1 MKTALPSPLG
11 TLVLKSAFGT
21 VLSLACATAAF
32 ATGTRDNVTITVVS
46 DPTSVSVSR
55 AGGPSFRVS
64 YQVTVRNN
72 SSRNNYTY
80 DFKGTTA
87 VSGATGSA
95 AIARFDRSTGLP
107 CTVVSAADKP
117 TVVECSDLKVDKDSS
132 KTFSVTFTTPQAG
145 TKLRFSVKS
154 TSSASRGEGYA
165 NTPLIT
171 QPAVDINLG
180 FETFVTEDGGTFY
193 TGSAA
198 NACSAAPGSW
208 PSSTDPFTTTLYVPP
223 INFTT
228 TAKVYETP
236 PDGQSCSPLYTADGC
251 FQSDL
256 TIPSAPAAFNNLKIY
271 LRISPTKIVPGSNIA
286 NAVLKYLKDQAHAEI
301 DLQSCS
307 QTGGPTSGNPCI
319 RERKAYTVPPAS
331 TPQYFRCVGVWEFLV
346 EAVDNGRFSIR

>member
-1 MKTALPSPLG
+1 MQTSTSSPFG
-11 TLVLKSAFGT
+11 AFAVKSACGAL
-21 VLSLACATAAF
+21 LSLACVGAAF
-32 ATGTRDNVTITVVS
+32 ATGSRDNATITVVS
-46 DPTSVSVSR
+46 DPATVSVSR

-64 YQVTVRNN
+64 YEVTVKNN

-95 AIARFDRSTGLP
+95 AIARFDRSSGLP

-117 TVVECSDLKVDKDSS
+117 TVIECDDLKVNKNSS
-132 KTFSVTFTTPQAG
+132 KTFSVTFITPQAG

-154 TSSASRGEGYA
+154 TSSASPGEGYA
-165 NTPLIT
+165 DTPLIT

-180 FETFVTEDGGTFY
+180 FETFVTEEGGLFY
-193 TGSAA
+193 TGSSA
-198 NACSAAPGSW
+198 NACSTAPGSW
-208 PSSTDPFTTTLYVPP
+208 PSSVDPFTTTLYVPP
-223 INFTT
+223 IDFTT

-286 NAVLKYLKDQAHAEI
+286 NAVLKYLKDPAHPEI

-331 TPQYFRCVGVWEFLV
+331 GAGYFGCVGVWEFLV